1 MIIKSSARLSSPL
14 RLWPVL
20 LILLLAALVPSACV
34 IWFMNAAIEN
44 QQLAMRQRLTDLY
57 LNELDQVR
65 KRINEQ
71 LEGRVSELTRAA
83 RSKPSEAFS
92 QIVYAEV
99 APSAIVM
106 GRDNQIV
113 YPTNAEP
120 VALSDAFL
128 EHRQHIEALEFSGK
142 LSDAVAACDDAIK
155 NTMDANEQAMLLLI
169 QSRCL
174 VKLTQYEKAMSILT
188 QTLTEDRY
196 AEAHDAMGRHIV
208 SDAMLR
214 AWTLSQTHAPDKA
227 NAIQKQLRNIVYSY
241 SNTMPS
247 SQRRFLMSE
256 LAMDHPVMIRLFE
269 AEKLAEQVRQRHPVL
284 KYVGQM
290 YYSDQAQCWL
300 LSGASGQVIGLFTK
314 AHIEQFIASCL
325 QDQIM
330 LSQARCVAHTDDD
343 RLSDVDA
350 RITVPASPLMPGW
363 SISVYDQDQSMTPD
377 GNRITAVYLWSAIAV
392 IGFLAISTLALM
404 TYVARSIRLT
414 RLKNNLIATVTHEL
428 KTPLASMRLLV
439 DTLRDDRMTDPAQ
452 AREYLDLIASENQRL
467 TRLIDNFL
475 AFSRMERN
483 KNAFV
488 FEPTDVTDVIQDA
501 VACVKDRFKAPDCE
515 LSVEMD
521 ASLHEHRI
529 EADRDALVTVLL
541 NLLDNAWKYTDT
553 PKQISV
559 RGLAVNASVFIE
571 VTDNGKGL
579 TKREQARVFDRFYQV
594 DQSLSRQV
602 GGCGLGLSIVKF
614 IVDAHDGN
622 VSVKSTL
629 GQGSTFTLQFPTDG
643 GHLSPNSDELKDQGN
658 EHV

>member
-1 MIIKSSARLSSPL
+1 
-14 RLWPVL
+14 
-20 LILLLAALVPSACV
+20 
-34 IWFMNAAIEN
+34 
-44 QQLAMRQRLTDLY
+44 
-57 LNELDQVR
+57 
-65 KRINEQ
+65 
-71 LEGRVSELTRAA
+71 
-83 RSKPSEAFS
+83 
-92 QIVYAEV
+92 
-99 APSAIVM
+99 
-106 GRDNQIV
+106 
-113 YPTNAEP
+113 
-120 VALSDAFL
+120 
-128 EHRQHIEALEFSGK
+128 
-142 LSDAVAACDDAIK
+142 
-155 NTMDANEQAMLLLI
+155 
-169 QSRCL
+169 
-174 VKLTQYEKAMSILT
+174 
-188 QTLTEDRY
+188 
-196 AEAHDAMGRHIV
+196 
-208 SDAMLR
+208 
-214 AWTLSQTHAPDKA
+214 
-227 NAIQKQLRNIVYSY
+227 
-241 SNTMPS
+241 
-247 SQRRFLMSE
+247 
-256 LAMDHPVMIRLFE
+256 
-269 AEKLAEQVRQRHPVL
+269 
-284 KYVGQM
+284 
-290 YYSDQAQCWL
+290 
-300 LSGASGQVIGLFTK
+300 
-314 AHIEQFIASCL
+314 
-325 QDQIM
+325 
-330 LSQARCVAHTDDD
+330 
-343 RLSDVDA
+343 
-350 RITVPASPLMPGW
+350 
-363 SISVYDQDQSMTPD
+363 MTPD